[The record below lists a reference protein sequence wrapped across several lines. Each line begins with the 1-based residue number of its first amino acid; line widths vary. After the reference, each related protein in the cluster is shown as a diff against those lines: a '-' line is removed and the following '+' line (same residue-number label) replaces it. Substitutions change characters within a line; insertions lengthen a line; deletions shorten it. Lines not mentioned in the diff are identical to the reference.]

1 MQKKSLAKSWPYPKY
16 FLVILGLSFFFGF
29 VDIVSIGLALPKLVT
44 TFHISLTT
52 ANYAITTSLIG
63 YIIGAIVVSIFA
75 DHFGRKP
82 ALIMALLLFS
92 IGSLLCGLS
101 ASFDDLLFWRFVTG
115 LGLGAQIAIS
125 TTYAS
130 EMAPEAARGKIVSIM
145 VACGMFGFAML
156 PFLAYALVPNFSWGW
171 RGLFIFGAIGG
182 FLALA
187 MWKKLPDTPLWLQS
201 KTDQHTPLKTLLQ
214 KRTVFYILLFATTW
228 FIYYIGNYA
237 WLTLSATLLVQH
249 GFALGQSL
257 FFVGLTSVGFII
269 GSLISIWLGDRFARK
284 KMCAGTAL
292 IWAIALLVVGF
303 IPNHAAII
311 IGGLIASATIATLI
325 PQMYTLTAEQ
335 FPTAVRS
342 TCIAVTDGLG
352 HLGGAFCG
360 QITFFV
366 AHLIPQLAF
375 FKAVLL
381 AMAVTGV
388 ITALMLFV
396 AKNKTMQALD

>member
-1 MQKKSLAKSWPYPKY
+1 MKNALKQWPYPRY

-44 TFHISLTT
+44 TFHISMAT

-63 YIIGAIVVSIFA
+63 YIIGAILVSIFA

-82 ALIMALLLFS
+82 ALIIALLLFS

-101 ASFDDLLFWRFVTG
+101 PSFNAILFWRFITG

-130 EMAPEAARGKIVSIM
+130 EMAPEASRGKIVSIM
-145 VACGMFGFAML
+145 VACGMFGFAIL
-156 PFLAYALVPNFSWGW
+156 PFLAYALVPHFSWGW

-182 FLALA
+182 FLALT

-201 KTDQHTPLKTLLQ
+201 KTRKHPPLKILFQ
-214 KRTVFYILLFATTW
+214 KRTIAHISLFAATW

-257 FFVGLTSVGFII
+257 FFVGLTSIGFII
-269 GSLISIWLGDRFARK
+269 GSLVSIWLGDRFARK
-284 KMCAGTAL
+284 KMCAGIAMV
-292 IWAIALLVVGF
+292 WAIALLVVGF
-303 IPNHAAII
+303 IPNHFAIVL
-311 IGGLIASATIATLI
+311 GGLVASATIATLI

-335 FPTAVRS
+335 FPTAIRS

-360 QITFFV
+360 QITFFI
-366 AHLIPQLAF
+366 AHLIPQLEF

-381 AMAVTGV
+381 TMAVTGC
-388 ITALMLFV
+388 ITALMLFF
-396 AKNKTMQALD
+396 AKNKTAQALD